1 MSLASRDHV
10 TSAMRR
16 GPSQAKPERANTR
29 HPALVALMGTLCGV
43 ALSLTACGPDYP
55 KCDNDE
61 DCHQGEFCVNNLCQQ
76 CRTNDDCAAGQR
88 CANGACEAIPG
99 YCTSNSQCASGQV
112 CENNMCVAQ
121 RQTTLREPPAA
132 PSPSGCDLTPV
143 YFDYDSSTLSDSARD
158 QLSRNASCVRE
169 RGVRSIQL
177 TGMTDPRGTEEYNL
191 ALGERRAQ
199 AAQQYLKS
207 LGAESVAVSSMGEEV
222 ASGTDEA
229 SWSRDRRVDFKAR

>member
-1 MSLASRDHV
+1 
-10 TSAMRR
+10 
-16 GPSQAKPERANTR
+16 
-29 HPALVALMGTLCGV
+29 
-43 ALSLTACGPDYP
+43 
-55 KCDNDE
+55 
-61 DCHQGEFCVNNLCQQ
+61 
-76 CRTNDDCAAGQR
+76 
-88 CANGACEAIPG
+88 
-99 YCTSNSQCASGQV
+99 
-112 CENNMCVAQ
+112 MCVAQ
-121 RQTTLREPPAA
+121 RQTTLREPPPVA
-132 PSPSGCDLTPV
+132 SSSRCELSPV

-169 RGVRSIQL
+169 RGVHGIQL

>member
-1 MSLASRDHV
+1 MSLASRDNV
-10 TSAMRR
+10 VRP
-16 GPSQAKPERANTR
+16 GQA
-29 HPALVALMGTLCGV
+29 ALVALMGTCVAV
-43 ALSLTACGPDYP
+43 ALSISACGPDYP
-55 KCDNDE
+55 TCDNDE

-88 CANGACEAIPG
+88 CASGACEAIPG
-99 YCTSNSQCASGQV
+99 YCTTNSQCASGQV

-121 RQTTLREPPAA
+121 RQSSLKAPPESRPTGGA
-132 PSPSGCDLTPV
+132 CDLNAV

-158 QLSRNASCVRE
+158 QLSRNASCIQE
-169 RGVRSIQL
+169 RGVRGVQL

-207 LGAESVAVSSMGEEV
+207 LGANTDVSVSSMGEEV
-222 ASGTDEA
+222 ASGSDEA
-229 SWSRDRRVDFKAR
+229 SWARDRRVDVKGK